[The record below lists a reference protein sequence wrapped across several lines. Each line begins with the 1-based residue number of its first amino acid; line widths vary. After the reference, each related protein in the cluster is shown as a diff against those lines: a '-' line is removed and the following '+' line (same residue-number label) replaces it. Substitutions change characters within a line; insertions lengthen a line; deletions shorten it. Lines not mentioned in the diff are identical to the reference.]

1 MGMVS
6 LWFLVTITVLL
17 STRATSFGSV
27 RASQLQAQQEV
38 GTRADG
44 KEGGGR
50 GELFVPVVIFG
61 KLLHHPFL
69 LQTCQDIGCFLR
81 RPRHHVH
88 VGGLTFFHRSLH
100 EVRHRRRQRGDG
112 GQGTDAD
119 ACPEAAVSE
128 RGIDSQARHSSRPL
142 TPLEQQRRSCLMSW
156 FHSKGESST
165 RKTYKTRRIVSSG
178 DHVALK

>member
-1 MGMVS
+1 MVS

-44 KEGGGR
+44 KEAGNRNTHGR
-50 GELFVPVVIFG
+50 GELFVPVLIFG
-61 KLLHHPFL
+61 KLLHHSFL
-69 LQTCQDIGCFLR
+69 LQTCQDTGGFLR

-88 VGGLTFFHRSLH
+88 VGGLTFLHRSLH

-128 RGIDSQARHSSRPL
+128 RGIESQGCHSSRPL
-142 TPLEQQRRSCLMSW
+142 TPSEQQRRSRLMSC
-156 FHSKGESST
+156 FHSKGHPST
-165 RKTYKTRRIVSSG
+165 
-178 DHVALK
+178 